1 MARRRLVALA
11 AVVALAAACAAPD
24 GRDAATTLPTST
36 PPTST
41 PPSSTVVEPV
51 ITVPTGVL
59 AAVPFQNRLDVAQN
73 IFQLKLYNGTDR
85 DLDIVAIQLVWDG
98 LTTEVAERQN
108 PLIAGD
114 RLDYPIPLAPA
125 KCAGDG
131 RVDDMPDPGT
141 GVARITLRD
150 GSTVDAP
157 VFDTKHFARA
167 LYLQDCT
174 RQRIEQAVDIHW
186 DELHEAELDHRP
198 VTEGVLRLTRRAG
211 IGPIRVIGVLNT
223 INYTVFAG
231 DGGTAITGE
240 LTDGAPSVD
249 IPVRFQEG
257 RCDAHALSESS
268 QPFKFVVQLD
278 MGDGEV
284 STLAVVPS
292 AVDQPVMRERVERA
306 CDILGRIGFVGQD
319 DLTPTTT

>member
-1 MARRRLVALA
+1 MARCRLVVLS
-11 AVVALAAACAAPD
+11 AVVVLSAACAAPD
-24 GRDAATTLPTST
+24 GRDAATTVAATASSAAST
-36 PPTST
+36 
-41 PPSSTVVEPV
+41 TVVEPV
-51 ITVPTGVL
+51 VTVPTGVL

-73 IFQLKLYNGTDR
+73 IFQLKLYNGTHR
-85 DLDIVAIQLVWDG
+85 DLDIVTIQLVWDG
-98 LTTEVAERQN
+98 LTTEVADRQN

-125 KCAGDG
+125 RCVGDG
-131 RVDDMPDPGT
+131 RVTDMPDPGS
-141 GVARITLRD
+141 GVARIGLSD

-157 VFDTKHFARA
+157 VYDTKHFARA

-174 RQRIEQAVDIHW
+174 RQRIERAVDIRW
-186 DELHEAELDHRP
+186 ADLHEAELDPRP
-198 VTEGVLRLTRRAG
+198 ITEGVLRLTRRDG
-211 IGPIRVIGVLNT
+211 DGPIRVIGVLNT

-231 DGGTAITGE
+231 DGGTDVTGE
-240 LTDGAPSVD
+240 LAAGATSVD

-292 AVDQPVMRERVERA
+292 TAEQPVMRERVERA

>member
-1 MARRRLVALA
+1 MWRTRFVVLSAFSLLV
-11 AVVALAAACAAPD
+11 AACAAAD
-24 GRDAATTLPTST
+24 GSDAATTVAATTSAAPTST
-36 PPTST
+36 
-41 PPSSTVVEPV
+41 VEPE

-59 AAVPFQNRLDVAQN
+59 AAVPFQNRLDVAQG
-73 IFQLKLYNGTDR
+73 IFQLKLYNGTPD

-98 LTTEVAERQN
+98 MTTAVADRQN

-114 RLDYPIPLAPA
+114 RLDYPISLAPA
-125 KCAGDG
+125 TCAGDG
-131 RVDDMPDPGT
+131 RADDMPDPGA

-150 GSTVDAP
+150 GTTLDAP

-174 RQRIEQAVDIHW
+174 RQRIERAIDIHW
-186 DELHEAELDHRP
+186 DDLREVTVDERP
-198 VTEGVLRLTRRAG
+198 VTAGVLRLTRRDG
-211 IGPIRVIGVLNT
+211 NQPIRVLGVLNT

-231 DGGTAITGE
+231 DGGTAITGD
-240 LTDGAPSVD
+240 LPAGTASVD
-249 IPVRFQEG
+249 IPVQFREG

-284 STLAVVPS
+284 STLAVVPT
-292 AVDQPVMRERVERA
+292 AAEQPIMRERVERA

>member
-1 MARRRLVALA
+1 VWRARLVVLS
-11 AVVALAAACAAPD
+11 AVSLLAAACAAAD
-24 GRDAATTLPTST
+24 GRDAATTVATTSTSTSSSAASTST
-36 PPTST
+36 PL
-41 PPSSTVVEPV
+41 EPE

-59 AAVPFQNRLDVAQN
+59 AAVPFQNRLDVAQG

-85 DLDIVAIQLVWDG
+85 DFDIVAIQLVWDG
-98 LTTEVAERQN
+98 MTTEVADRQN

-125 KCAGDG
+125 TCAGDG
-131 RVDDMPDPGT
+131 RVDAMP
-141 GVARITLRD
+141 
-150 GSTVDAP
+150 
-157 VFDTKHFARA
+157 DTKHFARA

-174 RQRIEQAVDIHW
+174 RQRIEAAVDIHW
-186 DELHEAELDHRP
+186 DELREEQVDQRP
-198 VTEGVLRLTRRAG
+198 VTAGVLRLTRREG
-211 IGPIRVIGVLNT
+211 NQPIRVLGVLNT
-223 INYTVFAG
+223 INDTVFAG
-231 DGGTAITGE
+231 DGGTEITGD
-240 LTDGAPSVD
+240 LPAGTAAVD

-284 STLAVVPS
+284 STLAVVPT
-292 AVDQPVMRERVERA
+292 ATDQPIMRERVERA

-319 DLTPTTT
+319 DLTPSTT